1 MRRFIYKDGESVQVE
16 NENDLRLILEKN
28 ESLLQNYMELESCLE
43 DSDYVARG
51 NGFCDAKYSEDFV
64 EMQQAKYRQRVQDV
78 RRWMTEEALDLVQ
91 TGDHL
96 HWPCV
101 AAAPEFLIRALVE
114 KGKRGDLKNVEITH
128 LYTEGYADYTQSCYE
143 GIFRLKSFFVGAN
156 VRKDTQAGFADYIP
170 CSLSDTSR
178 MISQGKLLV
187 DGVLAMVSPPDEEG
201 YVSLGTSVD
210 CTPAALEKAR
220 YAIAQVNRH
229 VPYCYGDARI
239 PLNRFNKVVF
249 YDQPLSS
256 SDFMP
261 LTETDLA
268 IGRHVAALVEDGAT
282 LQIGIGNIPN
292 AVLSQLGDHRNLGIH
307 SEMFSDG
314 AIPLIEKGVINGAN
328 KCIDKGLLVA
338 TFLKGS
344 RHLYDFVNH
353 NPMVRMMDVGY
364 TNDPRIIAKNP
375 KVVAINSAL
384 QVDLSGQVCADSIG
398 NRIYS
403 GSGGQLDFML
413 GANWSEGGVPVI
425 AMPSLTGKGVS
436 KIVPQLT
443 PGAGVV
449 TPRSQVHWVVTEFGA
464 VNLFGKSL
472 QERSKLLISIAHPS
486 VREALERASYGHEK

>member
-1 MRRFIYKDGESVQVE
+1 MKNYTYSDGTRIQAEPQDLQRIMEE
-16 NENDLRLILEKN
+16 NEAFLE
-28 ESLLQNYMELESCLE
+28 NYLEVGSCLE
-43 DSDYVARG
+43 DDDYVARG

-64 EMQQAKYRQRVQDV
+64 GMQQAKYRQRVADV
-78 RRWMTEEALDLVQ
+78 QRWMAEEAMELVRS
-91 TGDHL
+91 GDHL

-101 AAAPEFLIRALVE
+101 AAAPEFLIRSLVE
-114 KGKRGDLKNVEITH
+114 KGKKGDLKNVEITH
-128 LYTEGYADYTQSCYE
+128 LYTEGYADYAQSCYD
-143 GIFRLKSFFVGAN
+143 GVFRLKSFFVGAN
-156 VRKDTQAGFADYIP
+156 VRNQTQAGHADYIP

-178 MISQGKLLV
+178 MIRQGKLPV

-201 YVSLGTSVD
+201 FVSLGTSVD

-239 PLNRFNKVVF
+239 PLDRFDKVVF
-249 YDQPLSS
+249 HDQPLAA

-261 LTETDLA
+261 LTETDMA

-282 LQIGIGNIPN
+282 LQIGIGSIPN
-292 AVLSQLGDHRNLGIH
+292 AVLSRLGDHRNLGIH

-314 AIPLIEKGVINGAN
+314 AIPLIEKGVIDGSN
-328 KCIDKGLLVA
+328 KRIDKGLLVA

-344 RHLYDFVNH
+344 RKLYDFVSHNH
-353 NPMVRMMDVGY
+353 MVRMMDVGY
-364 TNDPRIIAKNP
+364 TNDPRVIAQNP

-384 QVDLSGQVCADSIG
+384 QVDLGGQVCADSIG
-398 NRIYS
+398 SRIYS
-403 GSGGQLDFML
+403 GTGGQLDFML
-413 GANWSEGGVPVI
+413 GANWSEGGVPII
-425 AMPSLTGKGVS
+425 AMPSMTGKGVS

-472 QERSKLLISIAHPS
+472 QERAKLLISIAHPS
-486 VREALERASYGHEK
+486 VRESLERAADGRG